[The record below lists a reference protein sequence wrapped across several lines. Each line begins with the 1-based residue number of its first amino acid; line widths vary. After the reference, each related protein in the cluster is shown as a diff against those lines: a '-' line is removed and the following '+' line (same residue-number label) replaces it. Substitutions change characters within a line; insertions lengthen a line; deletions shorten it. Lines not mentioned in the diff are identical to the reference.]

1 MKDEIKLKK
10 YYWDHIIKENIHKFD
25 IGIEKIQD
33 NVIYEIDSLEEL
45 IELDKSYKDILP
57 INSFQNEIQKI
68 KEILISN
75 LKIDLK
81 NIGDI
86 QFIGGMT
93 NKNYLIE
100 INSKKYVLRKPGE
113 GTESIINR
121 NNEKNNLKLISTINI
136 DSNLYFFDEKS
147 GIKLS
152 EYINNSEMLTPSN
165 AKYNLKK
172 VAVI

>member
-25 IGIEKIQD
+25 IGIEKIKD

-75 LKIDLK
+75 LKIDFK
-81 NIGDI
+81 DIGDI

-100 INSKKYVLRKPGE
+100 IDSK
-113 GTESIINR
+113 NM
-121 NNEKNNLKLISTINI
+121 
-136 DSNLYFFDEKS
+136 F
-147 GIKLS
+147 
-152 EYINNSEMLTPSN
+152 
-165 AKYNLKK
+165 
-172 VAVI
+172 